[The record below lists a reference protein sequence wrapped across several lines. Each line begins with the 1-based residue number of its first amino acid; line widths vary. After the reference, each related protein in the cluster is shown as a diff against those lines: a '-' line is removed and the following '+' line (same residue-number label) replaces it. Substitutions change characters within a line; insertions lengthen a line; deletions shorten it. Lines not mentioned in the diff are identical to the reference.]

1 VLCWRRFNKDTTQE
15 YGKSKEKTM
24 TLPSTNGTTAPPS
37 STTPNGVHQVSLG
50 GGVYTDGTANDG
62 GAVMDD
68 ESRKN
73 DIRNR
78 RLLGEIDDTRFGGLA
93 KNVERSVSASI
104 DKHLGSLSA
113 PFPVTAVELGILSSE
128 RTRAALATVLSVGV
142 TRVGGQNQ
150 ADTKNNDVE
159 SPDVDVAL
167 QADVN
172 QLVEKLR
179 AFGDGGD
186 HGDVDAEGETEAD
199 RLADVAANVLTS
211 AMLRSSPE
219 SGIDPR
225 EVEHRRQAF
234 GTNAITTKKLDSFLK
249 LCWEAIQDFVLI
261 MLIVLGIISIAVEV
275 STHVGD
281 CTTCWIEGAA
291 ILVSVCIVVLI
302 TASIDYAKQ
311 FAFIR
316 LTRSLHDTNTKQV
329 IRDAKQVS
337 VIDDDI
343 VVGDILSV
351 NAHNLASI
359 PADCILLGPASD
371 LKMNE
376 SSLTGES
383 KLISKRPGDVIL
395 SGTSVA
401 QGSGKM
407 VVIAVGVNSVAGKI
421 KAQVYESEDH
431 DNGLEGDDER
441 SPLFIKLETLAKRIG
456 ICGTIAAVVAFIVS
470 CIVGFGFNKEEAGML
485 IEYLITAITVLAVA
499 VPEGLPLA
507 VTLALAFSSN
517 KMTKDQNL
525 VKHLDACETMGCAT
539 TICTD
544 KTGKYRE
551 SERMRSH
558 KLNKMTLTCFFTHS
572 TIRRN
577 FDGQPND
584 SPRAVQWNKELPPR
598 QPFSDSW

>member
-1 VLCWRRFNKDTTQE
+1 
-15 YGKSKEKTM
+15 M
-24 TLPSTNGTTAPPS
+24 TIGVSANDKAAPSASSNGSAPV
-37 STTPNGVHQVSLG
+37 TLG
-50 GGVYTDGTANDG
+50 GGVYNEETNG
-62 GAVMDD
+62 GALMDD

-73 DIRNR
+73 DARKSKMM
-78 RLLGEIDDTRFGGLA
+78 GEIEDTRFGGLA

-104 DKHLGSLSA
+104 DKQLGSLSA

-128 RTRAALATVLSVGV
+128 RTRGALATVLSVGV
-142 TRVGGQNQ
+142 GRVGGQKQ
-150 ADTKNNDVE
+150 TDSKPGDVE
-159 SPDVDVAL
+159 SPDVDAVM
-167 QADVN
+167 QADVK
-172 QLVEKLR
+172 QLVDKLR
-179 AFGDGGD
+179 SFDGSGDQG
-186 HGDVDAEGETEAD
+186 HVDAEGETEAD
-199 RLADVAANVLTS
+199 RLADVAANALTS
-211 AMLRSSPE
+211 VMLRSSPE

-234 GTNAITTKKLDSFLK
+234 GTNAIAPKKLDSFLT

-261 MLIVLGIISIAVEV
+261 MLIVLGAISIVVEV
-275 STHVGD
+275 STHPGD
-281 CTTCWIEGAA
+281 CSTCWIEGAA

-311 FAFIR
+311 FAFLK

-359 PADCILLGPASD
+359 PADCILLGPATD

-383 KLISKRPGDVIL
+383 KLISKKPGDVIL

-421 KAQVYESEDH
+421 KAQVYESDQLEG
-431 DNGLEGDDER
+431 GLEGDDDR
-441 SPLFIKLETLAKRIG
+441 SPLFLKLESLAKRIG
-456 ICGTIAAVVAFIVS
+456 IAGTVAAVLALIVS
-470 CIVGFGFNKEEAGML
+470 CIVGFGFNEESPSAL
-485 IEYLITAITVLAVA
+485 IDYLITAITVLAVA

-544 KTGKYRE
+544 KTGTLK
-551 SERMRSH
+551 RS
-558 KLNKMTLTCFFTHS
+558 TLIYS
-572 TIRRN
+572 T
-577 FDGQPND
+577 
-584 SPRAVQWNKELPPR
+584 AC
-598 QPFSDSW
+598 

>member
-1 VLCWRRFNKDTTQE
+1 
-15 YGKSKEKTM
+15 M
-24 TLPSTNGTTAPPS
+24 TVPSTAAPSATTNGAVYSNGTTS
-37 STTPNGVHQVSLG
+37 EVG
-50 GGVYTDGTANDG
+50 GNAENDG

-73 DIRNR
+73 DVRNR
-78 RLLGEIDDTRFGGLA
+78 RLLGEMDDTRFGGLA

-128 RTRAALATVLSVGV
+128 RTRAALATVLGVGI

-150 ADTKNNDVE
+150 TDAKPNDVE
-159 SPDVDVAL
+159 SPDADVAL
-167 QADVN
+167 KADVN

-179 AFGDGGD
+179 VLGDGGD
-186 HGDVDAEGETEAD
+186 ADAEGETEAD

-225 EVEHRRQAF
+225 EVEHRRLAF
-234 GTNAITTKKLDSFLK
+234 GTNAITTKALDSFLK

-261 MLIVLGIISIAVEV
+261 MLVVLGIISIVVEV
-275 STHVGD
+275 STHEGK

-302 TASIDYAKQ
+302 TAGIDYAKQ
-311 FAFIR
+311 FAFLR

-329 IRDAKQVS
+329 IRDAKQVL

-376 SSLTGES
+376 ASLTGES

-431 DNGLEGDDER
+431 EGGLEGDDER
-441 SPLFIKLETLAKRIG
+441 SPLFIKLESLAKRIG
-456 ICGTIAAVVAFIVS
+456 IAGTIAAVVAFVVS
-470 CIVGFGFNKEEAGML
+470 CIVGFGFKNEDADVL
-485 IEYLITAITVLAVA
+485 IKYLITAITVLAVA

-517 KMTKDQNL
+517 KMTKEQNL

-544 KTGKYRE
+544 KTG
-551 SERMRSH
+551 
-558 KLNKMTLTCFFTHS
+558 
-572 TIRRN
+572 
-577 FDGQPND
+577 
-584 SPRAVQWNKELPPR
+584 A
-598 QPFSDSW
+598 

>member
-1 VLCWRRFNKDTTQE
+1 
-15 YGKSKEKTM
+15 M
-24 TLPSTNGTTAPPS
+24 TVPSTNGATVNGGEVHHTNGTTEP
-37 STTPNGVHQVSLG
+37 
-50 GGVYTDGTANDG
+50 DG

-73 DIRNR
+73 DIRKS
-78 RLLGEIDDTRFGGLA
+78 RLLGEVDDTRFGGLA

-128 RTRAALATVLSVGV
+128 RTRGALATVLSVGV

-150 ADTKNNDVE
+150 ADTKTSDVE
-159 SPDVDVAL
+159 SPDADVAL
-167 QADVN
+167 QADVK

-179 AFGDGGD
+179 VLGEGGET
-186 HGDVDAEGETEAD
+186 DAEGETEAD

-234 GTNAITTKKLDSFLK
+234 GTNAITTKKLDSFFT

-261 MLIVLGIISIAVEV
+261 MLIVLGTISIAVEI
-275 STHVGD
+275 STNVGD
-281 CTTCWIEGAA
+281 CATCWIEGAA
-291 ILVSVCIVVLI
+291 ILISVCIVVLI
-302 TASIDYAKQ
+302 TAGIDYAKQ
-311 FAFIR
+311 FAFLR

-329 IRDAKQVS
+329 IRDAKQVL
-337 VIDDDI
+337 VIDDDV

-359 PADCILLGPASD
+359 PADCILLGPATD

-376 SSLTGES
+376 ASLTGES

-395 SGTSVA
+395 SGTTVA

-421 KAQVYESEDH
+421 KAQVYESEDL
-431 DNGLEGDDER
+431 DGGLEGDDER
-441 SPLFIKLETLAKRIG
+441 SPLFIKLETVAKRIG
-456 ICGTIAAVVAFIVS
+456 IAGTVAALLALIVS
-470 CIVGFGFNKEEAGML
+470 CIVGFGFNKEEPRIL
-485 IEYLITAITVLAVA
+485 IKYLITAITVLAVA

-544 KTGKYRE
+544 KTGKWQE
-551 SERMRSH
+551 
-558 KLNKMTLTCFFTHS
+558 KLRCMDPHIVVFLIS
-572 TIRRN
+572 TPLRALNLILRRN
-577 FDGQPND
+577 TNGQPND
-584 SPRAVQWNKELPPR
+584 RPCTL
-598 QPFSDSW
+598 